1 MIEYHKKITALYSRL
16 SVGDEDRDSGESNSI
31 VNQKAFLERY
41 ARDKKLINIRHY
53 IDDDESGRF
62 FDRCAYTQ
70 MISDVEQGKI
80 GIVIM
85 KDMTRW
91 GRDYLQVGNA
101 METFR
106 RNNVRFIAINN
117 GIDSIDQNTLEFA
130 PFINIMQETSAR
142 K

>member
-1 MIEYHKKITALYSRL
+1 MQEKKR
-16 SVGDEDRDSGESNSI
+16 
-31 VNQKAFLERY
+31 
-41 ARDKKLINIRHY
+41 LINIRHY

-101 METFR
+101 MEIF
-106 RNNVRFIAINN
+106 VYK
-117 GIDSIDQNTLEFA
+117 QCTLYRH
-130 PFINIMQETSAR
+130 QQR
-142 K
+142 HRQH